1 MKYVLLIHSNE
12 AEMMAMTP
20 EQQAA
25 QMGAYLAYT
34 QDAMKQGVFDSG
46 EALMPSA
53 MSTTVRVKGG
63 KTVTTDGPFAETK
76 EQVAGYYVL
85 ECKDL
90 NQAIEWAAKISAID
104 GSVIEVRPIMAIGA
118 SDPRPQ

>member
-1 MKYVLLIHSNE
+1 MKYVLLIHGNE
-12 AEMMAMTP
+12 AEMMSMTP

-34 QDAMKQGVFDSG
+34 QDAVKEGVFDSG

-90 NQAIEWAAKISAID
+90 NQAIEWAARISAID
-104 GSVIEVRPIMAIGA
+104 GSVIEVRPVMVIGA
-118 SDPRPQ
+118 GDPRPQ